1 MTSVGKSRATTFPNN
16 MCLDNR
22 KHSLSGIDN
31 TYLGFFSSLI
41 LRFHFEGSG
50 ISSLWRGPSHPRRH
64 LPVPGA
70 ASLGLARSCLPP
82 YWPPG
87 FVQTGLGREPAEG
100 KICEYGHKDFPIPG
114 FGQSTQLRNFQLKSQ
129 TEGHR
134 MEALRVQGFWCENQ
148 HPAGLNNY
156 E

>member
-100 KICEYGHKDFPIPG
+100 KICEYGHKRIS
-114 FGQSTQLRNFQLKSQ
+114 QSQGLGRAPSSGISSLNPK
-129 TEGHR
+129 
-134 MEALRVQGFWCENQ
+134 LRVTEWRLYVYKDFGVKTNIQQG
-148 HPAGLNNY
+148 
-156 E
+156 

>member
-1 MTSVGKSRATTFPNN
+1 MTSVGKSRTTTFPNN

-22 KHSLSGIDN
+22 KHALSGIDN
-31 TYLGFFSSLI
+31 AYLGFFPSLI

-50 ISSLWRGPSHPRRH
+50 ISSLWRGPSHPRCH

-70 ASLGLARSCLPP
+70 AGLRLAGSRLPP

-100 KICEYGHKDFPIPG
+100 KICEYGNKGISQSQGLGRALSSGISSLIPK
-114 FGQSTQLRNFQLKSQ
+114 LRMTK
-129 TEGHR
+129 
-134 MEALRVQGFWCENQ
+134 
-148 HPAGLNNY
+148 
-156 E
+156 